1 MPRSRRHPIDEEATL
16 DRYEERLR
24 SMPEEAF
31 RELDN
36 AWLETFEVYSTF
48 TGDHIDCAATR
59 LMRVARSY
67 GVNVLGVTSAR
78 RTGGKPLCPLILG
91 LPREQAKVVYVG
103 QKNFFTMH
111 DESPFSLRFADRVPL
126 NDMKD

>member
-48 TGDHIDCAATR
+48 TGDHIDCADPLDEGR
-59 LMRVARSY
+59 P
-67 GVNVLGVTSAR
+67 VLGQRSRRYPLKNWRKAVVSSDTRTS
-78 RTGGKPLCPLILG
+78 
-91 LPREQAKVVYVG
+91 
-103 QKNFFTMH
+103 
-111 DESPFSLRFADRVPL
+111 
-126 NDMKD
+126 